1 MSENKQQILE
11 ILHQVFDD
19 NSQLILVS
27 LSSPTGLPI
36 ISLERNENSEI
47 TEVEMGASNRFA
59 ALSGASYSLAD
70 RTMSTFSE
78 EKTKLINFR
87 GNKKDCSIS
96 ISTYAICL
104 IVTQPS
110 GSSHVIAEKLN
121 ATLKGVV

>member
-11 ILHQVFDD
+11 VLHQVFDD
-19 NSQLILVS
+19 NKQLLMVS

-36 ISLERNENSEI
+36 ISLERNENNEI
-47 TEVEMGASNRFA
+47 VEVEIGASNRFA

-78 EKTKLINFR
+78 EKTRLINFR

-96 ISTYAICL
+96 ISTYVICL
-104 IVTQPS
+104 IVTIPS
-110 GSSHVIAEKLN
+110 GSSHAIAEKLN